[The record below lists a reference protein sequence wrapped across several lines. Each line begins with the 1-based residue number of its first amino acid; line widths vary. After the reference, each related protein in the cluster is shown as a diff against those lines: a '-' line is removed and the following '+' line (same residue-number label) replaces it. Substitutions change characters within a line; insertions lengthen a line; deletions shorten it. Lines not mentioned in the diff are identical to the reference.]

1 MQNLID
7 VWDCPKTLWNSFLG
21 LIWTPLKIGFFPFL
35 WKHRFNAPI
44 TLPGITIAKKLCFL
58 VIFKI
63 FQDLYLCL
71 YLDIY
76 QLKCF
81 LFHQIYEI
89 WKTKIKKMSITGC
102 PSRKFKKHI
111 KLIWEKVYKNSNIWK
126 KQNEEESC
134 VWCFDKK
141 NKVEWDVLLP
151 LSSLWNTLFFKKTQ
165 NPNFW
170 KKC

>member
-1 MQNLID
+1 M
-7 VWDCPKTLWNSFLG
+7 
-21 LIWTPLKIGFFPFL
+21 

-111 KLIWEKVYKNSNIWK
+111 KLIWEKVNKNSNIWK

-151 LSSLWNTLFFKKTQ
+151 LSSLWNTLFLKKNTKSEKLRRKLRFFQ
-165 NPNFW
+165 ANERNIGGYRYRPSWIKNS
-170 KKC
+170 

>member
-1 MQNLID
+1 
-7 VWDCPKTLWNSFLG
+7 
-21 LIWTPLKIGFFPFL
+21 L

-111 KLIWEKVYKNSNIWK
+111 KLIWEKVNKNSNIWK

-170 KKC
+170 KKCYSKLFFCEK